1 MIETAYRLSLFA
13 LYQFTIALG
22 ILLFPLALLARRAGV
37 EFPLG
42 RVVARLGNAYESVDA
57 R

>member
-22 ILLFPLALLARRAGV
+22 ILLFPVALLARRVGV

-42 RVVARLGNAYESVDA
+42 RVVARLGSAYENMDA

>member
-22 ILLFPLALLARRAGV
+22 ILLFPLALLARHAGV

-42 RVVARLGNAYESVDA
+42 RVVARLGTAYENVDA
-57 R
+57 Q